1 MPTGICH
8 LSCIPLRAETTSK
21 SEMVSQLLMG
31 ETYEVLEDAGDWLR
45 IKMDWDGYEGWI
57 NRTQVH
63 FSDTIH
69 PTRLITSSPVSY
81 AIDSGNRVLSMGSEL
96 TIEPPHTYK
105 LRHENHAIEIS
116 AQNMDLDP
124 VKLARTFLGT
134 PYLWGGR
141 SFMGIDCSGLIQVIA
156 KAKHIAIFRDAKDQV
171 TLGETV
177 AFVQEAQAG
186 DLAFFDNEEGK
197 IIHVGMLLSPE
208 EIIHAHGSV
217 RIDAFN
223 SQGILNRD
231 TGKYSHNLR
240 VIKRLNW

>member
-1 MPTGICH
+1 MPQGVCH
-8 LSCIPLRAETTSK
+8 LSCIPLRAETSSK

-31 ETYEVLEDAGDWLR
+31 ETYTVLEETPDWLR

-57 NRTQVH
+57 NRTQTH
-63 FSDTIH
+63 FPSNIH
-69 PTRLITSSPVSY
+69 ATRLITSSPISY
-81 AIDSGNRVLSMGSEL
+81 AIDQGNRILSMGSEL
-96 TIEPPHTYK
+96 TIEPPHAYM

-116 AQNMDLDP
+116 GQNSDISP
-124 VKLARTFLGT
+124 VQLAKSLLGA

-156 KAKHIAIFRDAKDQV
+156 KSKHKAIFRDAKDQV

-186 DLAFFDNEEGK
+186 DLAFFDNAEGN

-217 RIDAFN
+217 RIDTFN
-223 SQGILNRD
+223 SQGILNRES
-231 TGKYSHNLR
+231 GKYSHNLR